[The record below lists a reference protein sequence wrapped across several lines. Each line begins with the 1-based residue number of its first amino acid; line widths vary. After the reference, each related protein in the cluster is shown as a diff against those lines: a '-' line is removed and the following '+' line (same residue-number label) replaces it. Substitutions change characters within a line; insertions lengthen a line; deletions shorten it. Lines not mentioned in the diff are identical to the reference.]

1 VSNRGPGDCPV
12 GANVQLPT
20 ENYRTAAEVCR
31 FGIAKSSSEE
41 SYVSRN
47 EVSVP
52 SYRRLL
58 FGQATNKERSNI
70 ARRCRPRPHPRN
82 RRAARVALGTADDPS
97 GVPSGTSGGQVV
109 CLSVC
114 PRAYLRNHMTTLHQ
128 FSMLV
133 ASGSVLFC
141 HRSRCVVA
149 QHLSIVVY
157 VVTRFGEHKSV
168 LCRNGWTDRAGF

>member
-31 FGIAKSSSEE
+31 FGIAKSGSEE

-97 GVPSGTSGGQVV
+97 GVPSGTSGGHS

-114 PRAYLRNHMTTLHQ
+114 LP
-128 FSMLV
+128 
-133 ASGSVLFC
+133 ASISPKPHDHPSPIFDASCQWLGPL
-141 HRSRCVVA
+141 
-149 QHLSIVVY
+149 LSP
-157 VVTRFGEHKSV
+157 
-168 LCRNGWTDRAGF
+168 